1 MGQQDMI
8 RPLPHVLQHN
18 ARRYGDRLAFAD
30 DHRRVT
36 WAQLADRTARL
47 ASGLGAGRGDRV
59 AFVLGNSVD
68 LVEVVLATVRAAAVG
83 VPLSPHATDAEL
95 TALLADCE
103 PAVLVTDD
111 RHADQVR
118 RVAGAVRVLLTG
130 DFPVGDSAP
139 VDDLG
144 LDEPAFMLYTSGTTG
159 SVKGVVSTQ
168 RAALWSAVTCYG
180 PVLGLTSTDHLL
192 WPLPTAHSF
201 AHSLCVLGVTVA
213 GASARVTAEPGP
225 ATVAR
230 LLAEESPT
238 VLAGVPVT
246 YRQLLDAGAV
256 DGSSLRLCLTAG
268 ATSDPA
274 LRSDVEALLGAPLL
288 DCYGST
294 ETCGMIAVEPPGGP
308 RAPGSSGPPAPGV
321 EVRLVDGEIHVRGP
335 NLMLGYHR
343 RPDAL
348 TDGWYRTGDLGR
360 FDADGN
366 LSVIGRVSDV
376 INRGGVNV
384 DPVEV
389 ELALLALPGVRDT
402 AVVARAHPLL
412 GEVPVAF
419 VVPADESADPT
430 GLLREL
436 ARRLSAHKIPEE
448 IVLTPVIPRTP
459 SGKPRRH
466 LLRSALA
473 ADPTDRF
480 TGTSSAALVRAEVSA
495 LCGPVTDLDTAFA
508 DLGLTS
514 MGAMTVWNRL
524 SRRTGLRLPATLL
537 WDHPSPAALI
547 TWLDARLAGAATTTG
562 RQSRAQTE
570 PIAIVAVACRYPGG
584 VRSPEDL
591 WRLVA
596 GEVDATGEFPT
607 DRGWDVDG
615 LHDPDPDRLGTS
627 VTRRGA
633 FLYDAA
639 DFDPAFF
646 GISPREALA
655 TDPQQRLLL
664 EVAWEALE
672 RAGIPASGLRD
683 TDTGVFVGL
692 MPSDYGPRRD
702 AHELESHLAIGSA
715 GSLASGRIA
724 YTLGLRGPSLS
735 IDTACSSSLVAM
747 DLAAKAL
754 RAGECGLALAGG
766 VTVMASPQSFIMFS
780 RQRGLAPDGRIRSF
794 AAGADGTAWG
804 EGAGMVLLERLDDAE
819 RNGHPVLAVLRG
831 SAVNADGASNGLT
844 APNGEAQRDLIR
856 LALADAGL
864 RPSEVDLI
872 EGHGTGTRIGDP
884 IEANALVDTYGQ
896 DRPEPVW
903 LGSVKSNIGHTQSAA
918 GIAGVIKVIEAMRH
932 GVMPR
937 SLYAGDPSPH
947 VDWSA
952 GAVRLLDA
960 ARPWPAGP
968 RPRRA
973 AVSAFGL
980 GGTNA
985 HVIIEEPPAEEPGT
999 GGPPP
1004 APIAGWTAAPWLLGA
1019 ADEAGLRAR
1028 AAQLAAAPAVGETVE
1043 PTPLDV
1049 AFSLATGR
1057 APLRHRAAVRA
1068 GDRAGLR
1075 ALADGTPH
1083 PAVTRIPTRQQPR
1096 VAFLFTGQGAQ
1107 RLGMGRELAAAFPV
1121 FAETYDQVCT
1131 AFTPYLPRPLREVV
1145 DGTDADLLH
1154 RTDYAQ
1160 PALFAFEVALHALY
1174 RACGVHPYRLAGHSI
1189 GELTAAHVAGVLTLA
1204 DAVRLVA
1211 ARGRLMA
1218 ALPPGG
1224 TMIAVRC
1231 PEADVAKLLP
1241 DAGGLVSIAAV
1252 NGPDAVVI
1260 AGPEQAVTAL
1270 AERVDARYD
1279 RLRVSHAFH
1288 SPLLDP
1294 MIAEFRVVAESVTY
1308 HQPSV
1313 PVASALAGSADL
1325 AGADHWVR
1333 HVRETVHFTAAMDD
1347 LASVPVSAFVE
1358 IGPAAVLSVL
1368 AERCV
1373 DADAFVPGPATLAGF
1388 LDNLATLHVH
1398 GAPVDWPAVFA
1409 ASGARRCD
1417 LPTYPFQRQRHWL
1430 DGTERP
1436 PLLAAAQP
1444 DADGTRTRS
1453 SGVLSTSRQP
1463 WLADHVIGADPM
1475 VPAAALAELAFQA
1488 AAPSTSAST
1497 TRLGAVRIAEL
1508 SLGTPLTLTG
1518 PTDVQVVVDAPDAAG
1533 ERGLTIWSRPL
1544 GSTGGWTSHAG
1555 ATLTAPTGR
1564 APGTPGTW
1572 PPPGAR
1578 PVPVDYARLT
1588 DAGFHY
1594 GPAFRGVTAVWRG
1607 PTDVYAE
1614 VTLPPSVAGDAARF
1628 GVHPA
1633 LLDAALHASLLAEPP
1648 DRPRVPFALDGVEL
1662 HTTGAATARVVL
1674 SPITADSTRVT
1685 MTDHLGRPIVTIDAL
1700 VTRPIGVQDPAV
1712 QRSLHRVTWPAASI
1726 EPDGEP
1732 YEIWYAA
1739 AEHPGAAFEHPAAS
1753 GHPSAAFEH
1762 PSAAFEH
1769 PSAAFEHP
1777 GAAAG
1782 YPDAVSEAPDAAEA
1796 RPATAPAGP
1805 GEIAADPPARVR
1817 ALLERTLARVT
1828 EWLAADRPGRLV
1840 VVTER
1845 ATGDDPDP
1853 AAAAVWGLLG
1863 SAQAEH
1869 PGRLTVVDLCGDP
1882 ASAAALHQAAASAE
1896 PRVAVRAGTVH
1907 APRLAPAGAADS
1919 APPAL
1924 DPAGTVLITGG
1935 TGALGA
1941 ILARHLVTG
1950 YGVRHLVLGN
1960 RTGAVPAWA
1969 GELDAQVTVTACD
1982 VGDRAAVTALVDSC
1996 GPALTGVFHLAGV
2009 LDDGVLTAMT
2019 PARIDAVLRPKADA
2033 AWNLHEA
2040 TRHRDLAAFVLYSSA
2055 SGVIGRPGQA
2065 NYAAANAFIDALAA
2079 HRTAHGLPAKSLA
2092 WGLWDSDGHGMAGRP
2107 SPGPARR
2114 ALTDGGIRAITAE
2127 QGMALLDRSLCS
2139 TAALLVP
2146 IAIDVPPT
2154 GAPAILTGLAP
2165 AGTGLATTA
2174 AKPLSW
2180 RETLAGLPVQERRA
2194 ALLNLIGAV
2203 VADLLGFP
2211 DTAALD
2217 PGRHF
2222 KDVGLDSLAAIQ
2234 LRDRLS
2240 GAAGVR
2246 LSATIAFDHPTLAEL
2261 TDHVRTVMGDPVTDA
2276 GTDEPVDGEAS
2287 TAPPDRS
2294 TGERF
2299 TAIYHR
2305 VIREQG
2311 PSAAMTLRYLA
2322 SYGLPTFGADHDA
2335 PPPPDPLQLATGRP
2349 YPQPVLI
2356 FLPGYLALHDPAPT
2370 GLGRALDGHYDLHML
2385 AHPGFGPP
2393 PGPVPDS
2400 VATLVR
2406 VHAAS
2411 VRDLAGDRPFV
2422 LIGHSTGGGVAHA
2435 VAAHLTAEGTA
2446 PQAVILADAH
2456 HSSAGREDPRA
2467 LALVDADRHRPA
2479 EMFDG
2484 VFSDAVMIAGGAYVR
2499 LFDGW
2504 EPEPSSVPTLQL
2516 RAVPTKEMREVEPD
2530 GRWEPRWPGPHE
2542 VVDVPGDHYSM
2553 LTTDAE
2559 ATAAAIRTWLAARR

>member
-1 MGQQDMI
+1 MVEQDMI
-8 RPLPHVLQHN
+8 RPLPQVLQDN
-18 ARRYGDRLAFAD
+18 ALRYGDRLAFAD

-36 WAQLADRTARL
+36 WAELADRTAQL

-68 LVEVVLATVRAAAVG
+68 LVEAVLATVRAAAVG

-103 PAVLVTDD
+103 PVVLVTDD
-111 RHADQVR
+111 RHAEQAR
-118 RVAGAVRVLLTG
+118 RVAGGVRVLVAGNVQAGGAT
-130 DFPVGDSAP
+130 AP
-139 VDDLG
+139 DDLG
-144 LDEPAFMLYTSGTTG
+144 LDEPAFLLYTSGTTG

-168 RAALWSAVTCYG
+168 RAALWSAATCYG
-180 PVLGLTSTDHLL
+180 PVFDLTAADHLL
-192 WPLPTAHSF
+192 WPLPMAHSF
-201 AHSLCVLGVTVA
+201 AHSLCVLGITVA
-213 GASARVTAEPGP
+213 GASARVTAGTGP
-225 ATVAR
+225 ATLAR

-246 YRQLLDAGAV
+246 YRQMLDAGPI

-274 LRSDVEALLGAPLL
+274 LRSDVEKLLGAPLL

-294 ETCGMIAVEPPGGP
+294 ETCGMIAVESPGGP
-308 RAPGSSGPPAPGV
+308 RTPGSSGRPAPGV
-321 EVRLVDGEIHVRGP
+321 EVRLIDGEISVRGP

-348 TDGWYRTGDLGR
+348 TDGWYHTGDLGR

-384 DPVEV
+384 DPTEV

-419 VVPADESADPT
+419 VVPADESADPA
-430 GLLREL
+430 GLLRDL
-436 ARRLSAHKIPEE
+436 ARRLSAYKIPEE
-448 IVLTPVIPRTP
+448 ILFTPVIPRTP

-466 LLRSALA
+466 LLRSAFA
-473 ADPTDRF
+473 ADHTDRF
-480 TGTSSAALVRAEVSA
+480 TGASSASLVRAEVAA

-547 TWLDARLAGAATTTG
+547 TWLDGQLAGAATATA
-562 RQSRAQTE
+562 RPSRAQTE
-570 PIAIVAVACRYPGG
+570 PIAIVAVGCRYPGG

-596 GEVDATGEFPT
+596 GEVDATGEFPA

-615 LHDPDPDRLGTS
+615 LYHPDPDRLGTS

-655 TDPQQRLLL
+655 TDPQHRLLL
-664 EVAWEALE
+664 EIAWETFE
-672 RAGIPASGLRD
+672 RAGIPAPSLRD
-683 TDTGVFVGL
+683 SGTGVFIGL
-692 MPSDYGPRRD
+692 MPSDYGPRRE
-702 AHELESHLAIGSA
+702 AHVLESHLGIGST

-780 RQRGLAPDGRIRSF
+780 RQRGLAPDGRCRPF

-804 EGAGMVLLERLDDAE
+804 EGAGMVLLERLDDAR

-844 APNGEAQRDLIR
+844 APSGEAQRDLIR

-864 RPSEVDLI
+864 RPTDVDLI

-884 IEANALVDTYGQ
+884 IEANALVDTYGLG
-896 DRPEPVW
+896 RSEPVW

-932 GVMPR
+932 AVMPR
-937 SLYAGDPSPH
+937 SLYADDPSPH
-947 VDWSA
+947 VDWSS

-985 HVIIEEPPAEEPGT
+985 HVIIEEPPVEEPG
-999 GGPPP
+999 
-1004 APIAGWTAAPWLLGA
+1004 AGRPSPGWSAAPWLLGA

-1028 AAQLAAAPAVGETVE
+1028 AAHLAAAGETSA
-1043 PTPLDV
+1043 TSLDV

-1068 GDRAGLR
+1068 GDREGLR

-1083 PAVTRIPTRQQPR
+1083 PAVTRVPTRPEPR
-1096 VAFLFTGQGAQ
+1096 LAFLFTGQGAQ
-1107 RLGMGRELAAAFPV
+1107 RLGMGRELAAAFPA
-1121 FAETYDQVCT
+1121 FAETFDRVGT

-1145 DGTDADLLH
+1145 DGTDAELLN

-1174 RACGVHPYRLAGHSI
+1174 RACGVHPHRLAGHSI
-1189 GELTAAHVAGVLTLA
+1189 GELTAAYVAGVLSLA

-1231 PEADVAKLLP
+1231 TEADVAKLLP
-1241 DAGGLVSIAAV
+1241 DAGDRVAIAAV
-1252 NGPDAVVI
+1252 NGPDTVVI
-1260 AGPEQAVTAL
+1260 AGPEEAVTAL
-1270 AERVDARYD
+1270 AERLDARYD

-1294 MIAEFRVVAESVTY
+1294 MIDEFRIVAESVTY

-1313 PVASALAGSADL
+1313 PVASALTGSADL
-1325 AGADHWVR
+1325 ATADHWVR

-1347 LASVPVSAFVE
+1347 LAAVSVSAFVE

-1373 DADAFVPGPATLAGF
+1373 PADVFVPGPATLAGF
-1388 LDNLATLHVH
+1388 LDDLATLYVH
-1398 GAPVDWPAVFA
+1398 GVPVDWPAVYA
-1409 ASGARRCD
+1409 TSGAQRCD

-1436 PLLAAAQP
+1436 PLLGDPQP

-1453 SGVLSTSRQP
+1453 SGILSTTRQP

-1488 AAPSTSAST
+1488 ATSANP
-1497 TRLGAVRIAEL
+1497 GKAVRLAEL
-1508 SLGTPLTLTG
+1508 ALGTPLTLAG
-1518 PTDVQVVVDAPDAAG
+1518 PHDVQVILEAPDTTG
-1533 ERGLTIWSRPL
+1533 DRELTIWSRPT
-1544 GSTGGWTSHAG
+1544 GSADHWTSHAT
-1555 ATLTAPTGR
+1555 ATLTAPTG
-1564 APGTPGTW
+1564 GTPATPDIW
-1572 PPPGAR
+1572 PPAGAH
-1578 PVPVDYARLT
+1578 PVTVDYTRLVE
-1588 DAGFHY
+1588 AGFQY
-1594 GPAFRGVTAVWRG
+1594 GPAFRAVTALWQG
-1607 PTDVYAE
+1607 PTEMYAE
-1614 VTLPPSVAGDAARF
+1614 VALPPAVATDAARF

-1648 DRPRVPFALDGVEL
+1648 DRPRIPFALEGVEL
-1662 HTTGAATARVVL
+1662 HTTAAATARVVL
-1674 SPITADSTRVT
+1674 SPLTPDTTRVT
-1685 MTDHLGRPIVTIDAL
+1685 MTDRFGRPIVTIDAL
-1700 VTRPIGVQDPAV
+1700 VTRRIGVQDPTV
-1712 QRSLHRVTWPAASI
+1712 RRSLHRLTWPAAPT
-1726 EPDGEP
+1726 EPGGNAD
-1732 YEIWYAA
+1732 EIWYAT
-1739 AEHPGAAFEHPAAS
+1739 
-1753 GHPSAAFEH
+1753 
-1762 PSAAFEH
+1762 
-1769 PSAAFEHP
+1769 
-1777 GAAAG
+1777 AG
-1782 YPDAVSEAPDAAEA
+1782 
-1796 RPATAPAGP
+1796 
-1805 GEIAADPPARVR
+1805 GEVTADPPARAR
-1817 ALLERTLARVT
+1817 ALLERTLAHVT
-1828 EWLAADRPGRLV
+1828 EWLATDRPGRLV

-1869 PGRLTVVDLCGDP
+1869 PGRLTVVDLCGAP
-1882 ASAAALHQAAASAE
+1882 ASTAALHRAAALAE
-1896 PRVAVRAGTVH
+1896 PRVAIRAGTIH
-1907 APRLAPAGAADS
+1907 APRLAPVAAADTT
-1919 APPAL
+1919 PPAL

-1935 TGALGA
+1935 TGALGT
-1941 ILARHLVTG
+1941 ILARHLVTD
-1950 YGVRHLVLGN
+1950 YGVRNLVLAN
-1960 RTGAVPAWA
+1960 RTGAVPAWVA
-1969 GELDAQVTVTACD
+1969 DLDAHVTVTACD
-1982 VGDRAAVTALVDSC
+1982 VRDRAAVAGLVGSC
-1996 GPALTGVFHLAGV
+1996 GPALTAVFHLAGV

-2019 PARIDAVLRPKADA
+2019 PARIDAVLGPKSDA

-2040 TRHRDLAAFVLYSSA
+2040 TKHRNLAAFVLYSSA

-2079 HRTAHGLPAKSLA
+2079 HRNAHGLAAHSLA
-2092 WGLWDSDGHGMAGRP
+2092 WGLWDSDGRGMAGRP

-2114 ALTDGGIRAITAE
+2114 ALTEGGIRAITAE
-2127 QGMALLDRSLCS
+2127 QGMALLDRSLRS
-2139 TAALLVP
+2139 TDSLLVP
-2146 IAIDVPPT
+2146 IAIDVPAT

-2165 AGTGLATTA
+2165 TGAPPSAGVPALTGTPASAGVPA
-2174 AKPLSW
+2174 AKPITW
-2180 RETLAGLPVQERRA
+2180 RETLAGLPVDERGDV
-2194 ALLNLIGAV
+2194 LSGLIGAV

-2211 DTAALD
+2211 DTTALGS
-2217 PGRHF
+2217 GRHF

-2240 GAAGVR
+2240 NATGIR

-2261 TDHVRTVMGDPVTDA
+2261 TEHVRAAMGDSLTDTGSHRPA
-2276 GTDEPVDGEAS
+2276 HGEPS
-2287 TAPPDRS
+2287 TEQPQPA

-2322 SYGLPTFGADHDA
+2322 SYGLPTFDADHRGA
-2335 PPPPDPLQLATGRP
+2335 HTPVPLRLAAGRS
-2349 YPQPVLI
+2349 YRQPVLI

-2370 GLGRALDGHYDLHML
+2370 GLGRALDGHHDLYML
-2385 AHPGFGPP
+2385 AHPGFGVRT
-2393 PGPVPDS
+2393 GPVPDS
-2400 VATLVR
+2400 VPTLVGL
-2406 VHAAS
+2406 HAAT
-2411 VRDLAGDRPFV
+2411 VRDLAGDRPSV
-2422 LIGHSTGGGVAHA
+2422 LIGHSTGGAVAHA
-2435 VAAHLTAEGTA
+2435 VAAHLAAAGT
-2446 PQAVILADAH
+2446 PPRAVVLADAH

-2467 LALVDADRHRPA
+2467 LALVDADRNRPA

-2504 EPEPSSVPTLQL
+2504 EPEPSGLPTLL
-2516 RAVPTKEMREVEPD
+2516 VRATPTKEMREIDPA
-2530 GRWEPRWPGPHE
+2530 GQWQPQWLHPHD
-2542 VVDVPGDHYSM
+2542 VADVPGDHYSM
-2553 LTTDAE
+2553 LTTHAE
-2559 ATAAAIRTWLAARR
+2559 ATATAIRTWLDARA

>member
-1 MGQQDMI
+1 MGQHDMI
-8 RPLPHVLQHN
+8 RPLPHFLKDN
-18 ARRYGDRLAFAD
+18 ALRYGDRLAFAD

-36 WAQLADRTARL
+36 WAELADRTARL

-68 LVEVVLATVRAAAVG
+68 LVEVLLATVRAAAIG

-103 PAVLVTDD
+103 PAVLVTDT
-111 RHADQVR
+111 RHADQAR
-118 RVAGAVRVLLTG
+118 RVAGGVRVLVTG
-130 DFPVGDSAP
+130 DIPLGETAAL
-139 VDDLG
+139 DDLG

-180 PVLGLTSTDHLL
+180 PVFGLTATDRLL
-192 WPLPTAHSF
+192 WPLPLAHSF

-213 GASARVTAEPGP
+213 GASARVTAQPGP
-225 ATVAR
+225 ATLAR
-230 LLAEESPT
+230 LLAEEEPT
-238 VLAGVPVT
+238 VLAGVPVI
-246 YRQLLDAGAV
+246 YRQLLDAGPM

-274 LRSDVEALLGAPLL
+274 LRSDVEKLLGAPLL

-308 RAPGSSGPPAPGV
+308 RTPGSSGPPAPGV
-321 EVRLVDGEIHVRGP
+321 EVRLIDGEISVRGP

-343 RPDAL
+343 RTDAL

-366 LSVIGRVSDV
+366 LSVVGRVSDV

-384 DPVEV
+384 DPAEV

-430 GLLREL
+430 GMLREL
-436 ARRLSAHKIPEE
+436 ARRLSAYKIPEE
-448 IVLTPVIPRTP
+448 IVLTPIIPRTP

-480 TGTSSAALVRAEVSA
+480 TGTSSAALVRAEVAA
-495 LCGPVTDLDTAFA
+495 LCGPVTDLDVAFA

-514 MGAMTVWNRL
+514 MGAMTIWNRL

-547 TWLDARLAGAATTTG
+547 TWLDARLAGAATATG
-562 RQSRAQTE
+562 RTSRPRTE
-570 PIAIVAVACRYPGG
+570 PVAIVAVACRYPGG

-591 WRLVA
+591 WRLID

-615 LHDPDPDRLGTS
+615 LYDPDPDRLGTT

-633 FLYDAA
+633 FLYDVA

-664 EVAWEALE
+664 EVAWEAFE
-672 RAGIPASGLRD
+672 RAGIPAPSLRD
-683 TDTGVFVGL
+683 SDTGVFVGL
-692 MPSDYGPRRD
+692 MPSDYGPRRE
-702 AHELESHLAIGSA
+702 AHELESHLAIGST

-724 YTLGLRGPSLS
+724 YTLGLRGPSLT

-747 DLAAKAL
+747 DLAAKSL

-780 RQRGLAPDGRIRSF
+780 RQRGLAPDGRCRPFS
-794 AAGADGTAWG
+794 AGADGTAWG
-804 EGAGMVLLERLDDAE
+804 EGAGVVLLERLDDAR

-844 APNGEAQRDLIR
+844 APSGEAQRDLIR

-864 RPSEVDLI
+864 GPPDVDLV
-872 EGHGTGTRIGDP
+872 EGHGTGTRLGDP

-896 DRPEPVW
+896 GRPEPVW

-937 SLYAGDPSPH
+937 SLYADDPSPH

-952 GAVRLLDA
+952 GAVRLLDT

-985 HVIIEEPPAEEPGT
+985 HVIIEEPAIEESDPGRPSPGWPAV
-999 GGPPP
+999 
-1004 APIAGWTAAPWLLGA
+1004 PWLLGA

-1028 AAQLAAAPAVGETVE
+1028 AAHLAAVPAAGETGR
-1043 PTPLDV
+1043 TSLDV

-1068 GDRAGLR
+1068 GDREGLR
-1075 ALADGTPH
+1075 ALADGIPH
-1083 PAVTRIPTRQQPR
+1083 PAVTRIPTRPEPCL
-1096 VAFLFTGQGAQ
+1096 AFLFTGQGAQ
-1107 RLGMGRELAAAFPV
+1107 RLGMGRELAAAFPA
-1121 FAETYDQVCT
+1121 FAETYDLVGT

-1145 DGTDADLLH
+1145 DGTDAGLLH

-1160 PALFAFEVALHALY
+1160 PALFTFEVALHALY
-1174 RACGVHPYRLAGHSI
+1174 RACGVHPHRLAGHSI
-1189 GELTAAHVAGVLTLA
+1189 GELTAAYVAGVLSLA

-1218 ALPPGG
+1218 ALPAGG
-1224 TMIAVRC
+1224 TMIAVRGT
-1231 PEADVAKLLP
+1231 EADVAKLLP
-1241 DAGGLVSIAAV
+1241 DAGDLVAIAAV
-1252 NGPDAVVI
+1252 NGPDTVVV
-1260 AGPEQAVTAL
+1260 AGPEEAVTAL
-1270 AERVDARYD
+1270 AERLDARYD
-1279 RLRVSHAFH
+1279 RLHVSHAFH

-1294 MIAEFRVVAESVTY
+1294 MLDEFRIVAESVTY
-1308 HQPSV
+1308 RQPSV
-1313 PVASALAGSADL
+1313 PVTSALTGSADL
-1325 AGADHWVR
+1325 ATADHWVR
-1333 HVRETVHFTAAMDD
+1333 HVRETVHFSAAMAD
-1347 LASVPVSAFVE
+1347 LAAVPVSAFVE

-1373 DADAFVPGPATLAGF
+1373 SADAFVPGAGALAGF

-1398 GAPVDWPAVFA
+1398 GVPVDWPAVYA

-1430 DGTERP
+1430 NGAERP
-1436 PLLAAAQP
+1436 PLLGGPLP
-1444 DADGTRTRS
+1444 DADGSRTRS
-1453 SGVLSTSRQP
+1453 SGVLSTARQP

-1475 VPAAALAELAFQA
+1475 VPAAALAELAFQSVAPA
-1488 AAPSTSAST
+1488 AAGT
-1497 TRLGAVRIAEL
+1497 AVRLAEL

-1518 PTDVQVVVDAPDAAG
+1518 PADVQVVLDAPDTAG
-1533 ERGLTIWSRPL
+1533 DRELTIWSRPT
-1544 GSTGGWTSHAG
+1544 GSADRWISHAT
-1555 ATLTAPTGR
+1555 ATVTAPTGR
-1564 APGTPGTW
+1564 MPAVPGTW

-1578 PVPVDYARLT
+1578 PVTVDYSRLVG
-1588 DAGFHY
+1588 AGFHY
-1594 GPAFRGVTAVWRG
+1594 GPAFRAVTAVWRG
-1607 PTDVYAE
+1607 PTEVYAE
-1614 VTLPPSVAGDAARF
+1614 VALPPAAATDATRF

-1648 DRPRVPFALDGVEL
+1648 DRPRIPFALEGVEL
-1662 HTTGAATARVVL
+1662 HTAGAATARVVL
-1674 SPITADSTRVT
+1674 SPVTPDTTRVT
-1685 MTDHLGRPIVTIDAL
+1685 MTDQLGRPIVTIDAL
-1700 VTRPIGVQDPAV
+1700 VTRRIAGQDPIV
-1712 QRSLHRVTWPAASI
+1712 QRALHRLTWPPAPT
-1726 EPDGEP
+1726 EVDGKP
-1732 YEIWYAA
+1732 YEIWYAD
-1739 AEHPGAAFEHPAAS
+1739 
-1753 GHPSAAFEH
+1753 
-1762 PSAAFEH
+1762 
-1769 PSAAFEHP
+1769 
-1777 GAAAG
+1777 AG
-1782 YPDAVSEAPDAAEA
+1782 EV
-1796 RPATAPAGP
+1796 
-1805 GEIAADPPARVR
+1805 AADPPARARV
-1817 ALLERTLARVT
+1817 LLERTLARVT
-1828 EWLAADRPGRLV
+1828 GWLAADRPGRLV

-1845 ATGDDPDP
+1845 ATGEDPDP
-1853 AAAAVWGLLG
+1853 AAAAVWGMLG

-1869 PGRLTVVDLCGDP
+1869 PGRLTVVDLCGEP
-1882 ASAAALHQAAASAE
+1882 ASTAVLHRAAALAE
-1896 PRVAVRAGTVH
+1896 PRVAIRAGIVH
-1907 APRLAPAGAADS
+1907 APRLAPAGVADTV
-1919 APPAL
+1919 PPAL

-1935 TGALGA
+1935 TGALGT

-1950 YGVRHLVLGN
+1950 HGVRNLVLAN
-1960 RTGAVPAWA
+1960 RTGAVPAWVA
-1969 GELDAQVTVTACD
+1969 DLDAQVTVTACD
-1982 VGDRAAVTALVDSC
+1982 VGDRAAVAALVDSC
-1996 GPALTGVFHLAGV
+1996 GPALTAVFHLAGL

-2019 PARIDAVLRPKADA
+2019 PARIGAVLGPKSDA

-2040 TRHRDLAAFVLYSSA
+2040 TEHRSLAAFVLYSSA

-2065 NYAAANAFIDALAA
+2065 NYAAANAFVDALAA
-2079 HRTAHGLPAKSLA
+2079 HRNARGLPAQSLA
-2092 WGLWDSDGHGMAGRP
+2092 WGLWDGDGHGMAGRP

-2114 ALTDGGIRAITAE
+2114 ALTGGGIRAISAE
-2127 QGMALLDRSLCS
+2127 QGMALLDRSLRS
-2139 TAALLVP
+2139 TDSLLVP
-2146 IAIDVPPT
+2146 IAIDVPGT

-2165 AGTGLATTA
+2165 AAGPTTA
-2174 AKPLSW
+2174 AKPITW
-2180 RETLAGLPVQERRA
+2180 RDTLAGLPAGERGG
-2194 ALLNLIGAV
+2194 ALRELVGAV

-2211 DTAALD
+2211 DATAFGS
-2217 PGRHF
+2217 GRHF

-2240 GAAGVR
+2240 VAAGVR

-2261 TDHVRTVMGDPVTDA
+2261 TEHVRTVMGDPVTDRPAA
-2276 GTDEPVDGEAS
+2276 GEPP
-2287 TAPPDRS
+2287 TAPPGQT

-2322 SYGLPTFGADHDA
+2322 SYGIPTFDA
-2335 PPPPDPLQLATGRP
+2335 GHRAAHTPAPLRLATGHP
-2349 YPQPVLI
+2349 YREPVLI

-2370 GLGRALDGHYDLHML
+2370 GLGQALDGHHDLFML
-2385 AHPGFGPP
+2385 AHPGFGTR

-2400 VATLVR
+2400 VPTLVGL
-2406 VHAAS
+2406 HAAT
-2411 VRDLAGDRPFV
+2411 VRELAGDRPFV

-2435 VAAHLTAEGTA
+2435 VATHLTAVGS
-2446 PQAVILADAH
+2446 PPRAVILADAH

-2467 LALVDADRHRPA
+2467 LALVDADRNRPA

-2499 LFDGW
+2499 LFEGW
-2504 EPEPSSVPTLQL
+2504 EPEPSRLPTLL
-2516 RAVPTKEMREVEPD
+2516 VRAAPTREMREIDPA
-2530 GRWEPRWPGPHE
+2530 GRWEPCWPWPHD
-2542 VVDVPGDHYSM
+2542 VVDVAGDHYSM
-2553 LTTDAE
+2553 LTTDAG
-2559 ATAAAIRTWLAARR
+2559 ATADAIRSWLEGLP

>member
-1 MGQQDMI
+1 MLEQHMI
-8 RPLPHVLQHN
+8 RPLPHVLKDN
-18 ARRYGDRLAFAD
+18 ALWYGDRLAFAD

-36 WAQLADRTARL
+36 WAELADRTARL
-47 ASGLGAGRGDRV
+47 ASGLGAGRGERV
-59 AFVLGNSVD
+59 AFLLDNSVD
-68 LVEVVLATVRAAAVG
+68 LAEAVLATVRAAAVG

-111 RHADQVR
+111 RHADQAR
-118 RVAGAVRVLLTG
+118 RVAGGVRVLVTDSL
-130 DFPVGDSAP
+130 PVGDGAAP
-139 VDDLG
+139 DDLG

-168 RAALWSAVTCYG
+168 RAALWSAATCYG
-180 PVLGLTSTDHLL
+180 PIFGLTAADHLL
-192 WPLPTAHSF
+192 WPLPMAHSF
-201 AHSLCVLGVTVA
+201 AHSLCVLGITVA
-213 GASARVTAEPGP
+213 GASARVTAETGP
-225 ATVAR
+225 ATLAR
-230 LLAEESPT
+230 LLAEQSPT
-238 VLAGVPVT
+238 ILAGVPVT
-246 YRQLLDAGAV
+246 YRQLLDAGPI

-274 LRSDVEALLGAPLL
+274 LRSDVEKLLGAPLL

-294 ETCGMIAVEPPGGP
+294 ETCGMIAVESPGGP
-308 RAPGSSGPPAPGV
+308 RTPGSSGRPAPGV
-321 EVRLVDGEIHVRGP
+321 EVRLVDGEISVRGP

-384 DPVEV
+384 DPTEVEV
-389 ELALLALPGVRDT
+389 ALLALPGVRDT

-419 VVPADESADPT
+419 VVPADESAEPT
-430 GLLREL
+430 ALLRDL
-436 ARRLSAHKIPEE
+436 ARRLSAYKIPEE
-448 IVLTPVIPRTP
+448 ILFTPVIPRTP

-466 LLRSALA
+466 LLRSAFS
-473 ADPTDRF
+473 ADPGDRF
-480 TGTSSAALVRAEVSA
+480 TGTSSASLVRAEVAA
-495 LCGPVTDLDTAFA
+495 LCGPVTDLGTAFA

-537 WDHPSPAALI
+537 WDHPTPAALI
-547 TWLDARLAGAATTTG
+547 TWLDARLAGAATVTA
-562 RQSRAQTE
+562 RQSREQTE
-570 PIAIVAVACRYPGG
+570 PVAIVAVACRYPGG

-591 WRLVA
+591 WRLVV

-615 LHDPDPDRLGTS
+615 LYDPDPDRLGTS

-655 TDPQQRLLL
+655 TDPQHRLLL
-664 EVAWEALE
+664 EIAWETFE
-672 RAGIPASGLRD
+672 RAGIPAPTLRD
-683 TDTGVFVGL
+683 SDTGVFVGL
-692 MPSDYGPRRD
+692 MPSDYGPRRE
-702 AHELESHLAIGSA
+702 AHALESHLGIGSTA
-715 GSLASGRIA
+715 SLASGRIA
-724 YTLGLRGPSLS
+724 YTLGLRGPTLS

-780 RQRGLAPDGRIRSF
+780 RQRGLAPDGRCRPF

-804 EGAGMVLLERLDDAE
+804 EGAGMVLLERLDDAR

-844 APNGEAQRDLIR
+844 APSGEAQRELIR

-864 RPSEVDLI
+864 RPSDVDLI

-884 IEANALVDTYGQ
+884 IEANALVDTYGR

-918 GIAGVIKVIEAMRH
+918 GIAGVIKVIEAMRNS
-932 GVMPR
+932 VLPR
-937 SLYAGDPSPH
+937 SLYADDPSPH
-947 VDWSA
+947 VDWSS

-985 HVIIEEPPAEEPGT
+985 HVIIEEPPAEEPGA
-999 GGPPP
+999 GEP
-1004 APIAGWTAAPWLLGA
+1004 APGWSAAPWLLGA
-1019 ADEAGLRAR
+1019 ADEAGLRDR
-1028 AAQLAAAPAVGETVE
+1028 AAHLAAAGDRGT
-1043 PTPLDV
+1043 TPLDV

-1068 GDRAGLR
+1068 GDREGLH

-1083 PAVTRIPTRQQPR
+1083 PAVTRVATRPEPR
-1096 VAFLFTGQGAQ
+1096 LAFLFTGQGAQ
-1107 RLGMGRELAAAFPV
+1107 RLGMGRELAAAFPA
-1121 FAETYDQVCT
+1121 FAETFDRVCT
-1131 AFTPYLPRPLREVV
+1131 AFTPYLPQPLRAVL
-1145 DGTDADLLH
+1145 DGTDAELLH

-1174 RACGVHPYRLAGHSI
+1174 RACGVHPHRLAGHSI
-1189 GELTAAHVAGVLTLA
+1189 GELTAAHVAGVLSLA

-1231 PEADVAKLLP
+1231 TEADVAKLLP
-1241 DAGGLVSIAAV
+1241 DAGDLVAIAAV
-1252 NGPDAVVI
+1252 NGPDTVVI
-1260 AGPEQAVTAL
+1260 AGPDEAVTAL
-1270 AERVDARYD
+1270 AERLDARYD
-1279 RLRVSHAFH
+1279 RLHVSHAFH

-1294 MIAEFRVVAESVTY
+1294 MLDEFRLVAESVTY

-1313 PVASALAGSADL
+1313 PLVSASTGSADP
-1325 AGADHWVR
+1325 ATADHWVR
-1333 HVRETVHFTAAMDD
+1333 HVRETVHFSAAMDE
-1347 LASVPVSAFVE
+1347 LAAVPVSAFVE

-1373 DADAFVPGPATLAGF
+1373 PADAFVAGPATLAGF

-1398 GAPVDWPAVFA
+1398 GVPVDWSVVFA
-1409 ASGARRCD
+1409 GSGARRCE
-1417 LPTYPFQRQRHWL
+1417 LPTYPFRRQRLWL
-1430 DGTERP
+1430 DGTDRP
-1436 PLLAAAQP
+1436 PLLGDPQP

-1453 SGVLSTSRQP
+1453 SGILSTTRQP

-1488 AAPSTSAST
+1488 AMPSNPGKGV
-1497 TRLGAVRIAEL
+1497 RLAEL
-1508 SLGTPLTLTG
+1508 TLGTPLTLTG
-1518 PTDVQVVVDAPDAAG
+1518 PADVQVILEDPDTTG
-1533 ERGLTIWSRPL
+1533 DRELTIWSRPT
-1544 GSTGGWTSHAG
+1544 GSTDPWISHAT
-1555 ATLTAPTGR
+1555 ATLTAPTG
-1564 APGTPGTW
+1564 GTPAVPATW
-1572 PPPGAR
+1572 PPPGAH
-1578 PVPVDYARLT
+1578 PVTVDYTRLV

-1594 GPAFRGVTAVWRG
+1594 GPAFRAVTALWRG
-1607 PTDVYAE
+1607 PTEMYAE
-1614 VTLPPSVAGDAARF
+1614 VALPPAVATDAARF

-1648 DRPRVPFALDGVEL
+1648 DQLRVPFALEGVQL
-1662 HTTGAATARVVL
+1662 HTTAAATARVVL
-1674 SPITADSTRVT
+1674 SPLTPDTTRVT
-1685 MTDHLGRPIVTIDAL
+1685 MTDRFGRPIVTIDAL
-1700 VTRPIGVQDPAV
+1700 VTRRIGIQDPTSG
-1712 QRSLHRVTWPAASI
+1712 RSLYRLTWPAA
-1726 EPDGEP
+1726 PTDVDGEP
-1732 YEIWYAA
+1732 YEIWYA
-1739 AEHPGAAFEHPAAS
+1739 
-1753 GHPSAAFEH
+1753 
-1762 PSAAFEH
+1762 
-1769 PSAAFEHP
+1769 
-1777 GAAAG
+1777 
-1782 YPDAVSEAPDAAEA
+1782 
-1796 RPATAPAGP
+1796 TADTG
-1805 GEIAADPPARVR
+1805 GVTPPVRAR

-1828 EWLAADRPGRLV
+1828 EWLAADRPDRLV

-1869 PGRLTVVDLCGDP
+1869 PGRLTVVDLCGEP
-1882 ASAAALHQAAASAE
+1882 ASTAVLHQAAALAE

-1907 APRLAPAGAADS
+1907 APRLAPADADDTT
-1919 APPAL
+1919 APAL

-1935 TGALGA
+1935 TGALGT
-1941 ILARHLVTG
+1941 ILARHLVTD
-1950 YGVRHLVLGN
+1950 YGVRSLVLAN
-1960 RTGAVPAWA
+1960 RTGAVPDWA
-1969 GELDAQVTVTACD
+1969 AELDAHVTVTACD
-1982 VGDRAAVTALVDSC
+1982 LRDRAAVAALVDSC
-1996 GPALTGVFHLAGV
+1996 GPALTAVFHLAGV

-2019 PARIDAVLRPKADA
+2019 PARIDAVLGPKSDA

-2040 TRHRDLAAFVLYSSA
+2040 TKHRNLAAFVLYSSA

-2065 NYAAANAFIDALAA
+2065 NYAAANAFLDALAA
-2079 HRTAHGLPAKSLA
+2079 HRTAHGLAAQSLA

-2114 ALTDGGIRAITAE
+2114 ALTQGGIRAITAE
-2127 QGMALLDRSLCS
+2127 QGMALLDRSLRS

-2146 IAIDVPPT
+2146 IAIDVPAT
-2154 GAPAILTGLAP
+2154 GAPAILTDLAP
-2165 AGTGLATTA
+2165 TASTGTPGSTGTPA
-2174 AKPLSW
+2174 AKPITW
-2180 RETLAGLPVQERRA
+2180 RQTLAGLPADERGE
-2194 ALLNLIGAV
+2194 ALTGLIGAV
-2203 VADLLGFP
+2203 IADLLGFP
-2211 DTAALD
+2211 DTTTLD
-2217 PGRHF
+2217 SGRHF

-2240 GAAGVR
+2240 IATGVR

-2261 TDHVRTVMGDPVTDA
+2261 TEHVRAVLGDPTTDTGA
-2276 GTDEPVDGEAS
+2276 DQPSHDDPS
-2287 TAPPDRS
+2287 TTQPP

-2322 SYGLPTFGADHDA
+2322 SYGLPTFDADHRGMHTPA
-2335 PPPPDPLQLATGRP
+2335 PLRLATGRS
-2349 YPQPVLI
+2349 YRRPVLI

-2370 GLGRALDGHYDLHML
+2370 GLGRALDGHHDLYML
-2385 AHPGFGPP
+2385 AHPGFGSR

-2400 VATLVR
+2400 VSTLVR
-2406 VHAAS
+2406 LHAAT
-2411 VRDLAGDRPFV
+2411 VRDLVGDRPFV
-2422 LIGHSTGGGVAHA
+2422 LIGHSTGGAVAHA
-2435 VAAHLTAEGTA
+2435 VAAHLTATGTP
-2446 PQAVILADAH
+2446 PQAVVLADAH
-2456 HSSAGREDPRA
+2456 YSSAGREDPRA
-2467 LALVDADRHRPA
+2467 LALVDADRNRPA

-2504 EPEPSSVPTLQL
+2504 EPEPSHIPTLL
-2516 RAVPTKEMREVEPD
+2516 VRATPTKEMRETDPA
-2530 GRWEPRWPGPHE
+2530 GRWQPHWPRPHD
-2542 VVDVPGDHYSM
+2542 VVDVAGDHYSM
-2553 LTTDAE
+2553 LTTHAE
-2559 ATAAAIRTWLAARR
+2559 ATADAIRTWLDGLA